1 MDAEDGMT
9 FFWLEKYGHLFVQG
23 AITTFW
29 LVFLSGLLGFALAVA
44 VGLGRV
50 SRNLLVNAPCY
61 LFTSVIR
68 GTPLLVQ
75 IYFLYYGLGN
85 LFPYIPAI
93 RQSFL
98 WPFLRESFWYVVLA
112 LTLSVGAYVGE
123 IVRGALLS
131 VPRGELEAA
140 RSYGFRGR
148 ALVRRIWLPRA
159 LQSMMPTL
167 AGETVLLL
175 KATAL
180 ASTVAVVDL
189 LGAANIVRAQ
199 TFRVFEPLLFVAVVY
214 FIATLAIERGFLVL
228 ERRFGKAYRRA

>member
-50 SRNLLVNAPCY
+50 SRNPLVNAPCY

-131 VPRGELEAA
+131 VPRGEMEAA
-140 RSYGFRGR
+140 RSYGFRGA
-148 ALVRRIWLPRA
+148 ALVRRIWLPSA
-159 LQSMMPTL
+159 LQAMMPTL

-199 TFRVFEPLLFVAVVY
+199 TFRVFEPLLFVAVIY
-214 FIATLAIERGFLVL
+214 FLATLAIERGFLVL

>member
-1 MDAEDGMT
+1 MNFE
-9 FFWLEKYGHLFVQG
+9 WLEKYGHLFVQG
-23 AITTFW
+23 AVTTLW
-29 LVFLSGLLGFALAVA
+29 LVVLSGALGFALAIA
-44 VGLGRV
+44 IGLGRV
-50 SRNLLVNAPCY
+50 SRNPFVSAPCGV
-61 LFTSVIR
+61 FTSIIR

-85 LFPYIPAI
+85 LFPYIPLI

-98 WPFLRESFWYVVLA
+98 WPILREGFWYVVLA

-131 VPRGELEAA
+131 VPRGEMEAA
-140 RSYGFRGR
+140 RAYGFRGV
-148 ALVRRIWLPRA
+148 ALLRRIWLPRA
-159 LQSMMPTL
+159 LQPLMPTL

-180 ASTVAVVDL
+180 ASTIAVVDL

-199 TFRVFEPLLFVAVVY
+199 TFLVFEPLIFVAIAY
-214 FIATLAIERGFLVL
+214 FLATLAIERGFRVL
-228 ERRFGKAYRRA
+228 ERRFAKSRRS

>member
-1 MDAEDGMT
+1 
-9 FFWLEKYGHLFVQG
+9 
-23 AITTFW
+23 
-29 LVFLSGLLGFALAVA
+29 
-44 VGLGRV
+44 
-50 SRNLLVNAPCY
+50 
-61 LFTSVIR
+61 
-68 GTPLLVQ
+68 
-75 IYFLYYGLGN
+75 
-85 LFPYIPAI
+85 
-93 RQSFL
+93 
-98 WPFLRESFWYVVLA
+98 

-131 VPRGELEAA
+131 VPRGEMEAA
-140 RSYGFRGR
+140 RSYGFRGA

-159 LQSMMPTL
+159 LQAMMPTL

>member
-29 LVFLSGLLGFALAVA
+29 LVLLSGLLGFALAVA

-50 SRNLLVNAPCY
+50 SRNPLVNGPCY

-98 WPFLRESFWYVVLA
+98 LPFLRESFWYVVLA
-112 LTLSVGAYVGE
+112 LTLSVAAYVGE

-131 VPRGELEAA
+131 VPRG
-140 RSYGFRGR
+140 
-148 ALVRRIWLPRA
+148 
-159 LQSMMPTL
+159 
-167 AGETVLLL
+167 
-175 KATAL
+175 
-180 ASTVAVVDL
+180 
-189 LGAANIVRAQ
+189 
-199 TFRVFEPLLFVAVVY
+199 
-214 FIATLAIERGFLVL
+214 
-228 ERRFGKAYRRA
+228 